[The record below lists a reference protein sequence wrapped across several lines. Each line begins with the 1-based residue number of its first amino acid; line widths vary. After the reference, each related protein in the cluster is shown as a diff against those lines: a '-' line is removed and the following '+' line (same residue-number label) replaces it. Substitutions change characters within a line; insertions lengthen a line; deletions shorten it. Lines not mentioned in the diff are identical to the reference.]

1 MPDSPIAAQ
10 GVRRDSYT
18 RPMVARGYDPTRL
31 DVEAFA
37 ADAGELEGGWPLPDF
52 DRLYASAAAE
62 RAPTAADQVVWRARG
77 ERVAL
82 RGGLHET
89 WLHLAAETNIAL
101 QCQRCLA
108 PVDVALAIERR
119 FLFVHGEDAAAQ
131 LDASRDDD
139 VLAMTRALDPRV
151 LVEDELLLALP
162 LVPLH
167 DVCPAPLPVA
177 ADRVAAQE
185 RASPF
190 AALAALKRDGP
201 VN

>member
-1 MPDSPIAAQ
+1 MS
-10 GVRRDSYT
+10 S
-18 RPMVARGYDPTRL
+18 RGFDPTRL

-37 ADAGELEGGWPLPDF
+37 AEGGELEGRWPLAGF
-52 DRLYASAAAE
+52 DRLCASAAAGHP
-62 RAPTAADQVVWRARG
+62 PTAADEVAWQARG
-77 ERVAL
+77 ERAAL

-89 WLHLAAETNIAL
+89 WLHLVAEAKIPL

-108 PVDVALAIERR
+108 PVDVALAIGRK
-119 FLFVHGEDAAAQ
+119 FLFVPGEDAAAQ
-131 LDASRDDD
+131 LDAIRDDD
-139 VLAMTRALDPRV
+139 VLAMTRALDLHE

-167 DVCPAPLPVA
+167 DACLAPLSIA
-177 ADRVAAQE
+177 AGEGAAPE
-185 RASPF
+185 RPNPF